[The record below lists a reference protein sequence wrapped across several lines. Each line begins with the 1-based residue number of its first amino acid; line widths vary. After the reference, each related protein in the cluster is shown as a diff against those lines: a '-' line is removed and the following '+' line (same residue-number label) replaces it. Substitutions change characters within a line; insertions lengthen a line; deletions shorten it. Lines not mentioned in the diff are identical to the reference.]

1 MSLKV
6 IHNLDMVTQA
16 ERDAYKREVS
26 IFVRL
31 NPDEDWFDYLWIPD
45 EITGMKKLVL
55 YARRGT
61 TDKLRAVH
69 NISVDDVT
77 MLHLDGQKVVFKALG
92 HNENGRKE
100 AAIGAH
106 SLEGLKDERLAA
118 AIATAET
125 RAGRRLTLKFVGLG
139 ILDASEV
146 NMDFHLDNSKAAG
159 IALAQNPMPPMFTYP
174 TPNVTLDTVDGGRR
188 RSAVFTPPALST
200 LNAFGPLYTE
210 KATRHLQDELNAKIQ
225 KEFEAQQAKLRA
237 EAKGQLTTVGQVH
250 DETISVVG
258 SNGFTAEVPATQA
271 TVTDATPEPVKS
283 TRKPRT
289 PKAVNLA
296 SPGQD
301 VPKPAPTGEGGA
313 VGNGLVLDPP
323 FASPTPEP
331 IPAAVAVLAPPV
343 PPAVVSFPGKPTPA
357 QEEEYRKFLRD
368 LTFKLTNAGMMPSEG
383 IGGATSKLR
392 LFAQYSAGKP
402 IPQMTTDDWD
412 EFKDFFVGFA
422 ENNDDMNLVKYIND
436 AIGAK

>member
-45 EITGMKKLVL
+45 EVTGMKKLVL

-61 TDKLRAVH
+61 TDKLRAIH
-69 NISVDDVT
+69 NISVDDVM

-92 HNENGRKE
+92 HNEYGRKE

-159 IALAQNPMPPMFTYP
+159 IALAQNPMPPMFAP
-174 TPNVTLDTVDGGRR
+174 SVAPV
-188 RSAVFTPPALST
+188 
-200 LNAFGPLYTE
+200 LYTQ
-210 KATRHLQDELNAKIQ
+210 KATQHLQDELNAKIQ

-258 SNGFTAEVPATQA
+258 SNGFTAKVPATQA
-271 TVTDATPEPVKS
+271 MVTDATPEPVKR
-283 TRKPRT
+283 TRKPRI

-323 FASPTPEP
+323 LTSPTPEP

-343 PPAVVSFPGKPTPA
+343 PPAVVSFPGKPSIV

-402 IPQMTTDDWD
+402 IPQMTTADWE
-412 EFKDFFVGFA
+412 EFMDFFVGFA

>member
-45 EITGMKKLVL
+45 EVTGMKKLVL

-61 TDKLRAVH
+61 TDKLRAIH
-69 NISVDDVT
+69 NISVDDVM

-92 HNENGRKE
+92 HNEYGRKE

-159 IALAQNPMPPMFTYP
+159 IALAQNPMPPMF
-174 TPNVTLDTVDGGRR
+174 
-188 RSAVFTPPALST
+188 APPVA
-200 LNAFGPLYTE
+200 PVLYTQ
-210 KATRHLQDELNAKIQ
+210 KATEHLQDELNAKIQ

-271 TVTDATPEPVKS
+271 TVTDATPEPVKR
-283 TRKPRT
+283 TRKPRI

-402 IPQMTTDDWD
+402 IPQMTTADWE
-412 EFKDFFVGFA
+412 EFMDFFVGFA

>member
-31 NPDEDWFDYLWIPD
+31 DPDEDWFDYLWIPD

-61 TDKLRAVH
+61 TDKLRDVH
-69 NISVDDVT
+69 KISLDDMV
-77 MLHLDGQKVVFKALG
+77 MLRLDSQIAVFKALG
-92 HNENGRKE
+92 HIESGRKE

-188 RSAVFTPPALST
+188 RSAVFTPPAT
-200 LNAFGPLYTE
+200 
-210 KATRHLQDELNAKIQ
+210 AKDTQEAMNRMIQ
-225 KEFEAQQAKLRA
+225 AEFEAQQAKLRA

-258 SNGFTAEVPATQA
+258 SNGFTAKVPATQA
-271 TVTDATPEPVKS
+271 MVTDATPEPVKR
-283 TRKPRT
+283 TRKPRI

-313 VGNGLVLDPP
+313 VGTGSIVDPP
-323 FASPTPEP
+323 LTSPTPEP

>member
-159 IALAQNPMPPMFTYP
+159 IALAQNPMPPMF
-174 TPNVTLDTVDGGRR
+174 
-188 RSAVFTPPALST
+188 APPVA
-200 LNAFGPLYTE
+200 PVLYTQ
-210 KATRHLQDELNAKIQ
+210 KATQHLQDELNAKIQ

-250 DETISVVG
+250 D
-258 SNGFTAEVPATQA
+258 
-271 TVTDATPEPVKS
+271 
-283 TRKPRT
+283 
-289 PKAVNLA
+289 
-296 SPGQD
+296 
-301 VPKPAPTGEGGA
+301 
-313 VGNGLVLDPP
+313 
-323 FASPTPEP
+323 
-331 IPAAVAVLAPPV
+331 
-343 PPAVVSFPGKPTPA
+343 
-357 QEEEYRKFLRD
+357 
-368 LTFKLTNAGMMPSEG
+368 
-383 IGGATSKLR
+383 
-392 LFAQYSAGKP
+392 
-402 IPQMTTDDWD
+402 
-412 EFKDFFVGFA
+412 
-422 ENNDDMNLVKYIND
+422 
-436 AIGAK
+436 

>member
-159 IALAQNPMPPMFTYP
+159 IALAQNPMPPMF
-174 TPNVTLDTVDGGRR
+174 
-188 RSAVFTPPALST
+188 APPVA
-200 LNAFGPLYTE
+200 PVLYTQ
-210 KATRHLQDELNAKIQ
+210 KATQHLQDELNAKIQ

-271 TVTDATPEPVKS
+271 TVTDATPEPVKR
-283 TRKPRT
+283 TRKPRI

>member
-146 NMDFHLDNSKAAG
+146 NMDFHLDNTKTAG
-159 IALAQNPMPPMFTYP
+159 ITLAANPLPP
-174 TPNVTLDTVDGGRR
+174 
-188 RSAVFTPPALST
+188 VF
-200 LNAFGPLYTE
+200 
-210 KATRHLQDELNAKIQ
+210 
-225 KEFEAQQAKLRA
+225 
-237 EAKGQLTTVGQVH
+237 
-250 DETISVVG
+250 
-258 SNGFTAEVPATQA
+258 
-271 TVTDATPEPVKS
+271 
-283 TRKPRT
+283 
-289 PKAVNLA
+289 
-296 SPGQD
+296 
-301 VPKPAPTGEGGA
+301 AP
-313 VGNGLVLDPP
+313 
-323 FASPTPEP
+323 
-331 IPAAVAVLAPPV
+331 PPV
-343 PPAVVSFPGKPTPA
+343 PAITQKAALPPLDEMRARIQAEK
-357 QEEEYRKFLRD
+357 QEAM
-368 LTFKLTNAGMMPSEG
+368 NHMIQA
-383 IGGATSKLR
+383 
-392 LFAQYSAGKP
+392 
-402 IPQMTTDDWD
+402 
-412 EFKDFFVGFA
+412 EF
-422 ENNDDMNLVKYIND
+422 
-436 AIGAK
+436 